1 MKNTFAQLQLLA
13 TKIDRRYIQFAYF
26 ALMLA
31 AFVLTKAPSDGSG
44 TTI

>member
-1 MKNTFAQLQLLA
+1 MKNTFAQLQLFA

-26 ALMLA
+26 VFMLA
-31 AFVLTKAPSDGSG
+31 GFILTRAPSDGSG